1 MRRLLVAL
9 VLLALVLAGCG
20 GGSKSGGGTTSGST
34 TIAKPSG
41 PPLSKAAYQAK
52 LQTMAKDIAAKLQ
65 ASSSGSK
72 TPSKADLEATKK
84 ALNDFADEL
93 EQVNPP
99 PAVTQTHALLIRA
112 LRQFSDDLEGIFANV
127 SKAKDASAAIAALFG
142 APAVRLL
149 IQAQQAFK
157 AKGYNLN
164 LSGG

>member
-1 MRRLLVAL
+1 MRRLLVAF
-9 VLLALVLAGCG
+9 VLLSLVLAGCG
-20 GGSKSGGGTTSGST
+20 GGSKSGGGTTT
-34 TIAKPSG
+34 TTKPSG

-52 LQTMAKDIAAKLQ
+52 LQAMAKDIAGKLQ
-65 ASSSGSK
+65 ATSSGSK

-93 EQVNPP
+93 DKVNPP
-99 PAVTQTHALLIRA
+99 PAVKQAHALLIRA
-112 LRQFSDDLEGIFANV
+112 LREFSNDLEGIFANV

-142 APAVRLL
+142 APAVKLL

-157 AKGYNLN
+157 AKGYNLD